1 MADDLQVLF
10 PDKEIVVGGETLT
23 IKPFTA
29 RQWPKVISVFQK
41 LQPLLQP
48 KDGGEAKGDGETV
61 DMLGIFAAG
70 ADDLYLALGIAAHK
84 PLEWFDEV
92 PMDDAI
98 KLFSLV
104 LEINQTFFVERIAPM
119 LPDLLARFGLQAAK
133 AEDGAEPLPSSSL
146 TDTGGVTSKTTPS
159 TKSSSSKEK
168 AAA

>member
-1 MADDLQVLF
+1 MADDLEVLF
-10 PDKEIVVGGETLT
+10 PDKEIVVGAETLT

-41 LQPLLQP
+41 LQPLLTA
-48 KDGGEAKGDGETV
+48 GEGETV

-84 PLEWFDEV
+84 PLEWFDDV
-92 PMDDAI
+92 QMDDAI

-119 LPDLLARFGLQAAK
+119 LPDLLARFGLQPAK

-146 TDTGGVTSKTTPS
+146 TATDGKTSKTIPS

>member
-1 MADDLQVLF
+1 MADDLAVLF
-10 PDKEIVVGGETLT
+10 PDKEIVVGAETLT

-29 RQWPKVISVFQK
+29 RQWPKVIGVFQK
-41 LQPLLQP
+41 LQPLLTV
-48 KDGGEAKGDGETV
+48 GEGETV

-92 PMDDAI
+92 QMDDAI

-104 LEINQTFFVERIAPM
+104 LEINQTFFAERIAPM
-119 LPDLLARFGLQAAK
+119 LPDLLARFGLQPAK
-133 AEDGAEPLPSSSL
+133 AEDGAEPLPNSSPTG
-146 TDTGGVTSKTTPS
+146 TDGKTSKTTPS